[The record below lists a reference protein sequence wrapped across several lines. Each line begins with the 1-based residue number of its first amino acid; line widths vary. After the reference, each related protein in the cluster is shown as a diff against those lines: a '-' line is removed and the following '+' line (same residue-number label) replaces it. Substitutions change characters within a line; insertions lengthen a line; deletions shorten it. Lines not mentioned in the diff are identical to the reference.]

1 MMAVAPG
8 EGSRML
14 DLRRREFVAL
24 LGSAAVA
31 WPVAVRAQQAA
42 MPVIGF
48 MRSTTLAPFESL
60 ADAFRQGLNETGFVE
75 GRNVAVEYRYG
86 DNQEDRLPI
95 LVAELT
101 RRPVAV
107 LVTNN
112 ASALAAIPIT
122 TTIPIVFVTGGDPVK
137 DGLVSSL
144 NRPGG
149 NVTGVVFFSSALGA
163 KRLDLL
169 RQLVPQG
176 ATIAVLV
183 NPTLPNTEA
192 EYREVQAAAQA
203 IGQQLAV
210 VEVRNDRDVEAAFP
224 LFLQRGAAALFVGAG
239 PFFNARRE
247 HVVALADRHRLPAS
261 YGLREHA
268 VDGGLMSY
276 GASQSEA
283 YRQAGIYAGR
293 ILKGE
298 KPGDLPVI
306 RSTKLQFVINLKTAK
321 TLRLEIPPTL
331 LALADEVIE

>member
-1 MMAVAPG
+1 MIP
-8 EGSRML
+8 
-14 DLRRREFVAL
+14 RREFITL
-24 LGSAAVA
+24 LGSAAA
-31 WPVAVRAQQAA
+31 SWPLAAHAQQPS

-48 MRSTTLAPFESL
+48 MRSTSLAPFESL
-60 ADAFRQGLNETGFVE
+60 ATAFRQGLNEAGFVE
-75 GRNVAVEYRYG
+75 GRNVAVEYRYA
-86 DNQEDRLPI
+86 DNQEDRLPA
-95 LVAELT
+95 LLAELS
-101 RRPVAV
+101 RRSVTVMVA
-107 LVTNN
+107 NN
-112 ASALAAIPIT
+112 ASALAAIPIMT
-122 TTIPIVFVTGGDPVK
+122 VPIVFVTGGDPVK

-144 NRPGG
+144 NRPGR

-163 KRLDLL
+163 KRFDLL
-169 RQLVPQG
+169 RQLVPP
-176 ATIAVLV
+176 ATTIAVLV

-203 IGQQLAV
+203 IGQQLV
-210 VEVRNDRDVEAAFP
+210 IVEARNDREVEAAFA
-224 LFLQRGAAALFVGAG
+224 LFTQRGAGALFVGAG

-268 VDGGLMSY
+268 VAGGLMSY

-298 KPGDLPVI
+298 KPGDLPVM
-306 RSTKLQFVINLKTAK
+306 RSTKVDFVINLKTAK
-321 TLRLEIPPTL
+321 MLGLDIPPTL

>member
-1 MMAVAPG
+1 M
-8 EGSRML
+8 
-14 DLRRREFVAL
+14 RRREVITL
-24 LGSAAVA
+24 LGGAAA
-31 WPVAVRAQQAA
+31 TWPLAALAQRPA
-42 MPVIGF
+42 MPVVGF
-48 MRSTTLAPFESL
+48 MRSTSLTPFESL
-60 ADAFRQGLNETGFVE
+60 ATAFRQGLNETGFVE
-75 GRNVAVEYRYG
+75 GRNVAVEYRYA
-86 DNQEDRLPI
+86 DNQEDRLPA

-101 RRPVAV
+101 RRSVAV
-107 LVTNN
+107 MVANN

-122 TTIPIVFVTGGDPVK
+122 TVTIVFVTGGDPVK

-176 ATIAVLV
+176 TTIAVLV

-203 IGQQLAV
+203 IGQQLVV
-210 VEVRNDRDVEAAFP
+210 VEARNDRDVEAAFAV
-224 LFLQRGAAALFVGAG
+224 FLQRGAGALFVGAG
-239 PFFNARRE
+239 PFFNSRRD

-268 VDGGLMSY
+268 VAGGLMSY

-298 KPGDLPVI
+298 KPGDLPVM
-306 RSTKLQFVINLKTAK
+306 RSTKVDFVINLKTAK

>member
-1 MMAVAPG
+1 M
-8 EGSRML
+8 
-14 DLRRREFVAL
+14 RRREVITL
-24 LGSAAVA
+24 LGGAAA
-31 WPVAVRAQQAA
+31 TWPLAALAQRPA
-42 MPVIGF
+42 MPVVGF
-48 MRSTTLAPFESL
+48 MRSTSLTPFESL
-60 ADAFRQGLNETGFVE
+60 ATAFRQGLNETGFVE
-75 GRNVAVEYRYG
+75 GRNVAVEYRYA
-86 DNQEDRLPI
+86 DNQEDRLPA

-101 RRPVAV
+101 RRSVAV
-107 LVTNN
+107 MVANN

-122 TTIPIVFVTGGDPVK
+122 TVPIVFVTGGDPVK

-176 ATIAVLV
+176 TTIAVLV

-203 IGQQLAV
+203 IGQQLVV
-210 VEVRNDRDVEAAFP
+210 VEARNDRDVEAAFAV
-224 LFLQRGAAALFVGAG
+224 FLQRGAGALFVGAG
-239 PFFNARRE
+239 PFFNSRRD

-268 VDGGLMSY
+268 VAGGLMSY

-298 KPGDLPVI
+298 KPGDLPVM
-306 RSTKLQFVINLKTAK
+306 RSTKVDFVINLKTAK